1 MTSTQKVWGRRWTV
15 LNTGSGKQMKGKHL
29 DTKEKGFTLI
39 EIIIVFTLIGILVGL
54 GLPQYTTSVK
64 RAREVILKEDLF
76 QMRKLIN
83 QYYTD
88 KAKYPVSLQTLVDE
102 QYLRSIPIDPITKS
116 SQTWVEVQQTLTDD
130 ELMSFDIEIGIVDIL
145 SGSNEKALDGTLYNT
160 W

>member
-1 MTSTQKVWGRRWTV
+1 
-15 LNTGSGKQMKGKHL
+15 MKGKHL
-29 DTKEKGFTLI
+29 DYEEKGFTLI

-88 KAKYPVSLQTLVDE
+88 KTKYPVSLQTLVDE
-102 QYLRSIPIDPITKS
+102 KYLRSIPIDPITKS

>member
-1 MTSTQKVWGRRWTV
+1 
-15 LNTGSGKQMKGKHL
+15 MKGKHL
-29 DTKEKGFTLI
+29 DFEERGFTLI

-54 GLPQYTTSVK
+54 GLPQYTNSVK

-88 KAKYPVSLQTLVDE
+88 KGKYPVSLQTLVDE

-130 ELMSFDIEIGIVDIL
+130 ELMSFDLEIGIVDIL

>member
-1 MTSTQKVWGRRWTV
+1 
-15 LNTGSGKQMKGKHL
+15 MKGKHL
-29 DTKEKGFTLI
+29 DYQERGFTLI

-88 KAKYPVSLQTLVDE
+88 KGKYPVSLQTLVDE

-130 ELMSFDIEIGIVDIL
+130 EMMAFDIEIGIVDIL

>member
-1 MTSTQKVWGRRWTV
+1 LGRRWTA

-29 DTKEKGFTLI
+29 DYQERGFTLI

-88 KAKYPVSLQTLVDE
+88 KGKYPVSLQMLVDE

-130 ELMSFDIEIGIVDIL
+130 EMMTFDIEIGIVDIL

>member
-1 MTSTQKVWGRRWTV
+1 
-15 LNTGSGKQMKGKHL
+15 MKGKHL
-29 DTKEKGFTLI
+29 DYEERGFTLI

-88 KAKYPVSLQTLVDE
+88 KGKYPVSLQTLVDE
-102 QYLRSIPIDPITKS
+102 QYLRSIPIDPMTKS

-130 ELMSFDIEIGIVDIL
+130 ELMTFDIEIGIVDIL

>member
-1 MTSTQKVWGRRWTV
+1 M
-15 LNTGSGKQMKGKHL
+15 HL
-29 DTKEKGFTLI
+29 DTKKKGFTLI

-54 GLPQYTTSVK
+54 GIPQYTTSVK

-88 KAKYPVSLQTLVDE
+88 KGKYPVSLQTLVDE